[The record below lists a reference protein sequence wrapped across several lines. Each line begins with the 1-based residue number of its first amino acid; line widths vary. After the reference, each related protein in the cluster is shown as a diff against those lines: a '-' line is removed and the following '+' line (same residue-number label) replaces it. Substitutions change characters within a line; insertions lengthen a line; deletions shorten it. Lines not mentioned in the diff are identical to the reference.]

1 MKILLGIW
9 TRIEEWILVALFAFM
24 AGMNFVNVVFR
35 YCFAQSFSFTEE
47 ITITAF
53 VWVSMIG
60 IAAAYK
66 RVAHMGMSFFVENMP
81 KKIQPFMA
89 LLSMICSVILLLLL
103 MKYGTD
109 MVLNQ
114 VKLNSRTA
122 ALNMP
127 MWIQGL
133 SIPVGSF
140 FCIVRSVES
149 GIGEF
154 KRIRNE
160 AKGVDAA

>member
-9 TRIEEWILVALFAFM
+9 TRIEEWILVLLFAFM
-24 AGMNFVNVVFR
+24 AVMNFINVVFR

-66 RVAHMGMSFFVENMP
+66 RVAHMGMSFFVDNMP
-81 KKIQPFMA
+81 KKMQPFMA
-89 LLSMICSVILLLLL
+89 LLSMAASVIMLLLL

-109 MVLNQ
+109 MVMNQ
-114 VKLNSRTA
+114 VRLNSRTA

-127 MWIQGL
+127 MWVQGL

-140 FCIVRSVES
+140 FCIVRSIEA
-149 GIGEF
+149 GIGEC
-154 KRIRNE
+154 KRLRTE